1 MTNFSTPNPGDLVA
15 VSNLTQVFGPINDLE
30 TGAAHWAGTTSGS
43 VNAYTASLVN
53 APSSLT
59 AGLSFNLRIHTTNT
73 GASTLNLNGLGDVS
87 IRLLNSALTGGELVV
102 NATYK
107 LIYDGTY
114 FQVVG
119 AGSVALA
126 DITDWP
132 AGVSATE
139 VGYLD
144 NASGNIQTQINGK
157 EPAITTLA
165 KSKGGFGADI
175 SGVGNGLLQFVAGAL
190 QALSLGSALQVLR
203 VDSGGTA
210 LEFAAASG
218 GGGIVGVSEK
228 TADYTLL
235 TDDKDYL
242 FSVNSASNRQITVDG
257 SLDLPVGGMIHFSRA
272 GTGEVTIA
280 ASGATVNSPS
290 GLRLRAQ
297 HSMATLVCVATD
309 TYLLTGDTKV

>member
-30 TGAAHWAGTTSGS
+30 TCATHWAGTTSGS

-59 AGLSFNLRIHTTNT
+59 AGLSINLRIHASNT
-73 GASTLNLNGLGDVS
+73 GASTLNLNGLGAVS

-119 AGSVALA
+119 AG
-126 DITDWP
+126 T
-132 AGVSATE
+132 
-139 VGYLD
+139 
-144 NASGNIQTQINGK
+144 
-157 EPAITTLA
+157 
-165 KSKGGFGADI
+165 
-175 SGVGNGLLQFVAGAL
+175 
-190 QALSLGSALQVLR
+190 
-203 VDSGGTA
+203 SGGG
-210 LEFAAASG
+210 G

-235 TDDKDYL
+235 TADKDYL
-242 FSVNSASNRQITVDG
+242 FRVNSASDRQITVDG
-257 SLDLPVGGMIHFSRA
+257 SLDLPTGGMIHFSRA

-297 HSMATLVCVATD
+297 HSMATLVCVAAD